1 MYMLGQSITNTSAT
15 TDSLREIGRSS
26 SALASAILVTACFVW
41 SSSHTPLPH
50 LFGAAAFLFVA
61 SFTDVRWKRIPNVLT
76 LSALALV
83 LAHAF
88 ASEGWSEGF
97 EALAGAGLA
106 LVLFGAAFV
115 LGWMGAGDVKAT
127 MVLGALWGP
136 IAFAVSAWWMIVMGG
151 CLAIVLLGFH
161 RGALRDLVRRWSLS
175 LRYTIQLGR
184 LTYLPPAP
192 TRAAAGLPFAVAM
205 GLGAACAQIWGS
217 PWK

>member
-1 MYMLGQSITNTSAT
+1 MSMPGHAITNTSEA

-26 SALASAILVTACFVW
+26 PALASAILVAGCFGL
-41 SSSHTPLPH
+41 SSSHAPLPH
-50 LFGAAAFLFVA
+50 PFGAAAFLFVA
-61 SFTDVRWKRIPNVLT
+61 TFTDVRWMKIPNVLT
-76 LSALALV
+76 LPALALV

-88 ASEGWSEGF
+88 AIGGSSEGF

-115 LGWMGAGDVKAT
+115 LGWIGAGDVKAT

-136 IAFAVSAWWMIVMGG
+136 IDFAVSAWWMIVMGG

-175 LRYTIQLGR
+175 FWYTIRLGR

-205 GLGAACAQIWGS
+205 GLGAACTQIWGS